1 MLVTGRAPPPPPP
14 PPPQAHQDTPGHTFF
29 GQALNRS
36 SCFLRV
42 DAASKESFIGREGLT
57 KLCSMVLLYDLK
69 MTELVSLRPFAMYS
83 WLMTVEQSKYI
94 EQLISRSYQSSCLQQ
109 SQRWRKRQQWSSW
122 QVEEEKYRLRL
133 RQAQRRCSLR
143 LKGPFVVRA
152 FTRIQGIPL
161 GSEQESMGIC
171 LWRPRLW

>member
-1 MLVTGRAPPPPPP
+1 MHIVLVQIRGRSFAEAGRICDPLGGDAGHWSCA
-14 PPPQAHQDTPGHTFF
+14 QAHQDTPGHTFF

-94 EQLISRSYQSSCLQQ
+94 EQLISARTSRHACSSRSGGASGSSGPVGK
-109 SQRWRKRQQWSSW
+109 SRKK
-122 QVEEEKYRLRL
+122 KYRLRL
-133 RQAQRRCSLR
+133 RQAQRRCS
-143 LKGPFVVRA
+143 FD
-152 FTRIQGIPL
+152 
-161 GSEQESMGIC
+161 
-171 LWRPRLW
+171 